1 MLLSHNTVKPC
12 FWDTRLIRTA
22 HYLVLFAL
30 SLGKESPNIFSK
42 FNLLNTDTPLKGT
55 LCVAPSVSILTGFDC
70 TKIAP
75 WHSFFQWMTTEQ

>member
-12 FWDTRLIRTA
+12 FWDTRSIRTA

-30 SLGKESPNIFSK
+30 SLGKESPNIFSQ
-42 FNLLNTDTPLKGT
+42 FNLLNTDTSLIGT
-55 LCVAPSVSILTGFDC
+55 LSMAPSVSILTGFDC

-75 WHSFFQWMTTEQ
+75 WHSFLQWMTTEQ